1 MEGVRFGFEM
11 HLDGTSKSISI
22 FDDQFIEMTAEVKIL
37 KTKTAEN
44 TPWRSISVVTVM
56 AVCTAIQGGLYY
68 SSIWPYLRSLNSEV
82 TDIFLGFVM
91 SMYSFG
97 QILSAP
103 LIGWSANKIGTIRP
117 PVTVCILCQVTG
129 NVVYFLAQEAPS
141 AYAIYV
147 VVLSRFILGIGSVN
161 LVLLD
166 TYASTASLP
175 RHKSRTISLVTGG
188 VALGISIGPGTQ
200 LFFTPLGKHG
210 IELFN
215 TGFSINMYTAPA
227 VAAIFFNLIALI
239 CVSFVFEEVYA
250 GLNSQPRE
258 KLTDT
263 PAKKLK
269 IDWIAIFVCHAT
281 GFVHYFTFSHVETLG
296 TNFVMTVMGYSE
308 ENAIQYYSICFTL
321 LSIVELGFYGVYV
334 FGKLEK
340 YGSTRMKCVFGL
352 IGFFIFYVTTFS
364 WSFLPGEMKK
374 FDNSDLIAFR
384 NFNGSEP
391 IGCNTDTY
399 SWCESVK
406 PVNPWVYITA
416 LSVVIGLSFGI
427 LNTTLS
433 TLFSDV
439 LGPKKQGT
447 QMGFFHMTRNN
458 ARMLGPLAITGIYE
472 SFGPRFAWML
482 QLCMLT
488 FNLVI
493 FAVFYHRMVPMAF
506 PKHQTHPVD
515 DQELTPTTQKI

>member
-1 MEGVRFGFEM
+1 
-11 HLDGTSKSISI
+11 
-22 FDDQFIEMTAEVKIL
+22 
-37 KTKTAEN
+37 
-44 TPWRSISVVTVM
+44 M

-68 SSIWPYLRSLNSEV
+68 SSIWPYLRSLNPET

-103 LIGWSANKIGTIRP
+103 LIGYTANKIGTIRP
-117 PVTVCILCQVTG
+117 PVIACILCQIVG
-129 NVVYFLAQEAPS
+129 NVIYFLAQAAPQ
-141 AYAIYV
+141 AYATYV

-166 TYASTASLP
+166 TYASTSSLP
-175 RHKSRTISLVTGG
+175 RHKSRTISMVTGG
-188 VALGISIGPGTQ
+188 VAMGISIGPGTQ
-200 LFFTPLGKHG
+200 LFFTPLGKKG
-210 IELFN
+210 IQFFN
-215 TGFSINMYTAPA
+215 TTLNVNMYTAPA
-227 VAAIFFNLIALI
+227 VAAIFFNIIALI
-239 CVSFVFEEVYA
+239 CISCIFDEVYA

-308 ENAIQYYSICFTL
+308 EAAIQYYSICFTL
-321 LSIVELGFYGVYV
+321 LSVVELGFYGVYV

-340 YGSTRMKCVFGL
+340 YGSTRCKCILGL
-352 IGFFIFYVTTFS
+352 FGFFIFYISTFS
-364 WSFLPGEMKK
+364 WAFLPGEMQTITN
-374 FDNSDLIAFR
+374 FDVQSFR
-384 NFNGSEP
+384 MGNGTEP
-391 IGCNTDTY
+391 VGCNIDQY
-399 SWCESVK
+399 SWCTRVK
-406 PVNPWVYITA
+406 PVNPWVYMTA

-458 ARMLGPLAITGIYE
+458 ARMLGPLAITSIYE
-472 SFGPRFAWML
+472 SFGPRFAWLL
-482 QLCMLT
+482 QLTMLS
-488 FNLVI
+488 FNLLV
-493 FAVFYHRMVPMAF
+493 FSVFYNRMVPMAF

-515 DQELTPTTQKI
+515 DQELTPTTQKL